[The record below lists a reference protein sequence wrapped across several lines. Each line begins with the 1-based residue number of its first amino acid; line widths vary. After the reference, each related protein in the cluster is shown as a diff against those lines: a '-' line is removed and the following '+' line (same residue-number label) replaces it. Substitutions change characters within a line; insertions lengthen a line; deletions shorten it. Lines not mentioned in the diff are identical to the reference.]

1 MIKNLYFKI
10 PRRMRIL
17 IIFLLIVAAVGLIVK
32 TFTPETKNTPKE
44 FLEARQEASLIA
56 KDIIDISGRTAE
68 NIKKISDLD
77 KNKEYTEALNLI
89 SEELNNNREA
99 RENAISLSTK
109 LEIMAKNVSQISPAV
124 AGQIAIQA
132 ISSETT
138 LISRLITYND
148 YLIKL
153 LEILQAKFLEK
164 EKNAN
169 DKIADLIEKINDEA
183 RAIND
188 LNNNF
193 NNLMTEFDKIWYNK
207 RNIKNYDRNT
217 K

>member
-193 NNLMTEFDKIWYNK
+193 NNLMTEFDKI
-207 RNIKNYDRNT
+207 
-217 K
+217 

>member
-1 MIKNLYFKI
+1 MLNMIKNLYFKI

-193 NNLMTEFDKIWYNK
+193 NNLMTEFDKI
-207 RNIKNYDRNT
+207 
-217 K
+217 

>member
-1 MIKNLYFKI
+1 MLNMIKNLYFKI

-77 KNKEYTEALNLI
+77 KNKEYTGALNLI

-193 NNLMTEFDKIWYNK
+193 NNLMTEFDKI
-207 RNIKNYDRNT
+207 
-217 K
+217 

>member
-1 MIKNLYFKI
+1 MIKNLYLKI

-44 FLEARQEASLIA
+44 FLETRQEASLIA
-56 KDIIDISGRTAE
+56 KDIIDISSRTAE

-89 SEELNNNREA
+89 SEELNNNRLA
-99 RENAISLSTK
+99 RENAISLSAK
-109 LEIMAKNVSQISPAV
+109 LEIMAKNVSQISPAA

-193 NNLMTEFDKIWYNK
+193 NNLMTEFDKS
-207 RNIKNYDRNT
+207 R
-217 K
+217 

>member
-17 IIFLLIVAAVGLIVK
+17 IVFLLIVAAAWLIIK
-32 TFTPETKNTPKE
+32 TLAPETKNTPKE
-44 FLEARQEASLIA
+44 FLEARQEASLVA
-56 KDIIDISGRTAE
+56 KNIIDISGRTAE

-89 SEELNNNREA
+89 SEELNNNRLA
-99 RENAISLSTK
+99 RENAINLSAK
-109 LEIMAKNVSQISPAV
+109 LEIMAKNVSQISPAI

-132 ISSETT
+132 ISSETA

-169 DKIADLIEKINDEA
+169 DKIADLIGKINDEA

-193 NNLMTEFDKIWYNK
+193 NNLMTEFDKI
-207 RNIKNYDRNT
+207 
-217 K
+217 

>member
-44 FLEARQEASLIA
+44 FLETRQEASLIA
-56 KDIIDISGRTAE
+56 KNIIYISGRTAE
-68 NIKKISDLD
+68 NIKKISNLD

-99 RENAISLSTK
+99 RENAINLSAK
-109 LEIMAKNVSQISPAV
+109 LEIMAKNVSQISPAT

-132 ISSETT
+132 ITSETA

-193 NNLMTEFDKIWYNK
+193 NNLMTKFDKI
-207 RNIKNYDRNT
+207 
-217 K
+217 

>member
-1 MIKNLYFKI
+1 MDTIKNLYFKI

-17 IIFLLIVAAVGLIVK
+17 IIFLLIVAAAWLIVK
-32 TFTPETKNTPKE
+32 TFTPEIKNTPKE
-44 FLEARQEASLIA
+44 FLETRQEASLIA

-89 SEELNNNREA
+89 SEELNNNRLA
-99 RENAISLSTK
+99 RENAINLSAK
-109 LEIMAKNVSQISPAV
+109 LEIMAKNVSQISPVA

-132 ISSETT
+132 ITSETA

-153 LEILQAKFLEK
+153 LEILQAKFLGK
-164 EKNAN
+164 EKNSN
-169 DKIADLIEKINDEA
+169 DKIMDLINKINEEA
-183 RAIND
+183 QAIND
-188 LNNNF
+188 LDKNF
-193 NNLMTEFDKIWYNK
+193 NNLMAEFDKS
-207 RNIKNYDRNT
+207 R
-217 K
+217 

>member
-1 MIKNLYFKI
+1 MLRNTTMIKNLYFKI

-17 IIFLLIVAAVGLIVK
+17 IIFLLIVAAVWLIIK
-32 TFTPETKNTPKE
+32 TLTPEVKNTPKK
-44 FLEARQEASLIA
+44 FLEARQEASLVA

-68 NIKKISDLD
+68 NIKRISDLD

-89 SEELNNNREA
+89 SEELNNNRLA
-99 RENAISLSTK
+99 RENAINLSAK
-109 LEIMAKNVSQISPAV
+109 LETMAKNVSQISPAA

-193 NNLMTEFDKIWYNK
+193 NNLMTEFDKI
-207 RNIKNYDRNT
+207 
-217 K
+217 

>member
-1 MIKNLYFKI
+1 
-10 PRRMRIL
+10 MRIL
-17 IIFLLIVAAVGLIVK
+17 IVFLLIVAAAWLIIK
-32 TFTPETKNTPKE
+32 TLAPETKNTPKE
-44 FLEARQEASLIA
+44 FLEARQEASLVA
-56 KDIIDISGRTAE
+56 KNIIDISGRTAE

-89 SEELNNNREA
+89 SEELNNNRLA
-99 RENAISLSTK
+99 RENAINLSAK
-109 LEIMAKNVSQISPAV
+109 LEIMAKNVSQISPAT

-132 ISSETT
+132 ISSETA

-169 DKIADLIEKINDEA
+169 DKIADLIGKINDEA

-193 NNLMTEFDKIWYNK
+193 NNLMTEFDKI
-207 RNIKNYDRNT
+207 
-217 K
+217 

>member
-77 KNKEYTEALNLI
+77 KNKEYTGALNLI

-193 NNLMTEFDKIWYNK
+193 NNLMTEFDKI
-207 RNIKNYDRNT
+207 
-217 K
+217 

>member
-1 MIKNLYFKI
+1 MFRNTIMIKNLYFKI

-17 IIFLLIVAAVGLIVK
+17 IVFLLIVAAAWLIIK
-32 TFTPETKNTPKE
+32 TLAPETKNTPKE
-44 FLEARQEASLIA
+44 FLEARQEASLVA
-56 KDIIDISGRTAE
+56 KNIIDISGRTAE

-89 SEELNNNREA
+89 SEELNNNRLA
-99 RENAISLSTK
+99 RENAINLSAK
-109 LEIMAKNVSQISPAV
+109 LEIMAKNVSQISPAI

-132 ISSETT
+132 ISSETA

-169 DKIADLIEKINDEA
+169 DKIADLIGKINDEA

-193 NNLMTEFDKIWYNK
+193 NNLMTEFDKI
-207 RNIKNYDRNT
+207 
-217 K
+217 

>member
-1 MIKNLYFKI
+1 MIINLYFKI

-193 NNLMTEFDKIWYNK
+193 NNLMTEFDKI
-207 RNIKNYDRNT
+207 
-217 K
+217 

>member
-1 MIKNLYFKI
+1 MVKNLYLKI

-17 IIFLLIVAAVGLIVK
+17 IIFLLIVAAVWLIIK
-32 TFTPETKNTPKE
+32 MLTPDAKNTPKE
-44 FLEARQEASLIA
+44 FLETRQEASLIA
-56 KDIIDISGRTAE
+56 KDIIDISSRTAE

-89 SEELNNNREA
+89 SEELNNNRKA
-99 RENAISLSTK
+99 RENAIKLSSQ
-109 LEIMAKNVSQISPAV
+109 LEIMAKNVSQISPV
-124 AGQIAIQA
+124 TAGQIAIQA
-132 ISSETT
+132 ISSETA

-169 DKIADLIEKINDEA
+169 DKIADLIEKINEEA

-193 NNLMTEFDKIWYNK
+193 NRLMTEFDKI
-207 RNIKNYDRNT
+207 
-217 K
+217 

>member
-17 IIFLLIVAAVGLIVK
+17 IIFLLIVATVGLIVK

-193 NNLMTEFDKIWYNK
+193 NNLMTEFDKI
-207 RNIKNYDRNT
+207 
-217 K
+217 

>member
-10 PRRMRIL
+10 PSRMRIL
-17 IIFLLIVAAVGLIVK
+17 IIFLLIVATVGLIVK

-193 NNLMTEFDKIWYNK
+193 NNLMTEFDKI
-207 RNIKNYDRNT
+207 
-217 K
+217 